1 MHYSG
6 ASAIMDEIAALTPI
20 YGGMAYD
27 RLDTGGLQWPCP
39 TREHPG
45 TKFLH
50 GEAFTRGA
58 RPGPGKGKFHPV
70 EFLSPKEMPDAEF
83 PFVLTTGRM
92 LEHYHTGTMSRRS
105 RVLHD
110 RVPHGA
116 VELNPEDAEKL
127 GVCAGDL
134 VRVESRRGQIEIPAD
149 VTDRVPRG
157 TLFLTFHFA
166 EHPANALTI
175 AALDPIAKI
184 PEYKVS
190 AARVKKAT

>member
-1 MHYSG
+1 MGYPMSYF
-6 ASAIMDEIAALTPI
+6 AAAAIMDEIASLTPI
-20 YGGMAYD
+20 YGGIAYD
-27 RLDTGGLQWPCP
+27 RLDAVGLQWPCP
-39 TREHPG
+39 TRDHPG
-45 TKFLH
+45 MRYLH
-50 GEAFTRGA
+50 KEGFTR
-58 RPGPGKGKFHPV
+58 GKGKFHPV

-116 VELNPEDAEKL
+116 VELNPEDAEEL
-127 GVCAGDL
+127 GVCAGDR
-134 VRVESRRGQIEIPAD
+134 VQVESRRGRIELLAA
-149 VTDRVPRG
+149 VTNRVPRK

-166 EHPANALTI
+166 EEPANALTI

-190 AARVKKAT
+190 AARIKKVP